1 MLLRLQALLNKPD
14 ISVKPTAQ
22 RGLEAIAGL
31 PAAINTKPLIFQI
44 ILTTLIQLRN
54 KRKQFSRRFL
64 QVTDFL

>member
-1 MLLRLQALLNKPD
+1 MLLTLQALLNKPD

-44 ILTTLIQLRN
+44 IIDHLSTT
-54 KRKQFSRRFL
+54 KK
-64 QVTDFL
+64 